1 MTHVTKYEDIPPRYR
16 KSESLVI
23 PDNYATRY
31 PDSISLAWIAG
42 HEEVVQ
48 KKMNAPTKVSDST
61 IALGPPASQSQS
73 NLGLREVEASESQ
86 LPAVSID
93 PSSSATILQER
104 IPIEAVMPRDSR
116 EVTPVRQESEKEKDR
131 ELPLP
136 VAYSTPAM
144 QRIIDS
150 VVDMNM
156 SRSTP
161 SSSRA
166 NSPIPRHFHKSASLS
181 RPSTRPSSPSGG
193 PSGWVALTAR
203 HSHRRFDIRPWGP
216 RHLEYDYHKA
226 YKEFQSAAYYALGQ
240 FGYAPTRG
248 SSRGALPNALPS
260 MADLRKVPYFQK
272 ACQQLDKADR
282 ALEEALASDQTWDNT
297 PVPEEYFQY
306 SLEDLSPEDMRRERP
321 DNTTGLANDRKRSS
335 VALEEEAITRQQLD
349 VNDYPGKLIQSDIIN
364 ETSNLTRETEAS
376 QSSKTSFVEDV
387 SASAASTKTS
397 NTTLEENS
405 IRSKLRK
412 KRGFDEVSAL
422 TTEPSPAPTRPAS
435 PVGDGV
441 VQSTSTPSVRAT
453 GFASAHHR
461 GRGRGRGNRRG
472 RGRGKGRTRASSS
485 KKI

>member
-1 MTHVTKYEDIPPRYR
+1 MSHITKYEDIPPRYR
-16 KSESLVI
+16 KSKLPVN
-23 PDNYATRY
+23 PDKCATQK
-31 PDSISLAWIAG
+31 PGSKSLAWITG

-61 IALGPPASQSQS
+61 IALEPSVNQPQS
-73 NLGLREVEASESQ
+73 NLGLSGAGASTSQ
-86 LPAVSID
+86 LPVESTD
-93 PSSSATILQER
+93 LSSSATIPQER
-104 IPIEAVMPRDSR
+104 FPIEAVKPRDSR
-116 EVTPVRQESEKEKDR
+116 EVTPIRQEPDKEKDR

-136 VAYSTPAM
+136 VAYSTPAI

-166 NSPIPRHFHKSASLS
+166 SSPIPRHFHKSASLS

-272 ACQQLDKADR
+272 ACQQLDRADR
-282 ALEEALASDQTWDNT
+282 ALEEALASDRTWDNT
-297 PVPEEYFQY
+297 PVPEEYLQY
-306 SLEDLSPEDMRRERP
+306 SLEDLSPEDMCRERP
-321 DNTTGLANDRKRSS
+321 DNTAGLVNDRKRSS

-349 VNDYPGKLIQSDIIN
+349 VNDYPGKLIQSDIN
-364 ETSNLTRETEAS
+364 DETSNLTHETDAS
-376 QSSKTSFVEDV
+376 LSSKTSFVEDV
-387 SASAASTKTS
+387 STSVASTKTS

-405 IRSKLRK
+405 MRSRLRK
-412 KRGFDEVSAL
+412 KRGFDEISAL

-435 PVGDGV
+435 PIGDGAV
-441 VQSTSTPSVRAT
+441 ESTSTPSVRST
-453 GFASAHHR
+453 GFASPHHR
-461 GRGRGRGNRRG
+461 GRGRGRGSRRG

-485 KKI
+485 KRI